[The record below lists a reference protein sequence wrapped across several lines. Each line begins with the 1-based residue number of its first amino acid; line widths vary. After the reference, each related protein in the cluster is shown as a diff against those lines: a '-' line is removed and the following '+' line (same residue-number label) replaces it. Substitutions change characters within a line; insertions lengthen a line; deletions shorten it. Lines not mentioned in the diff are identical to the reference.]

1 MEGGKESMVGCIN
14 TEIKAQKVGLG
25 EREREKKKSSRG
37 SCRDSSPRPFDHESG
52 ALTTELSTF
61 PGV

>member
-25 EREREKKKSSRG
+25 EREKKKKKKKKKEKKLPAASAGIRVQDLSIM
-37 SCRDSSPRPFDHESG
+37 SPV
-52 ALTTELSTF
+52 L
-61 PGV
+61 